1 MINQDYRQAESQLE
15 DVRDK
20 LSAYDY
26 AKSTTMDIKS
36 LEDAEYK
43 ARHEAD
49 ALKHQIETW
58 SKEFTGDNVRTD
70 VKDLIQKLNR
80 QNRTIEQLKMTV
92 EVLEPVSFHPLE
104 HL

>member
-1 MINQDYRQAESQLE
+1 MINQNCRQAELQLE

-20 LSAYDY
+20 LAAYDY

-70 VKDLIQKLNR
+70 VKNLIQKLNQ

-92 EVLEPVSFHPLE
+92 EVLEPVSVHP
-104 HL
+104 